1 MAGYTRQSTYTDGDV
16 INAADSN
23 NEFDQILNVFS
34 NTGGHKHDGT
44 AAEGPVIGLIGD
56 PGVVTPL
63 NKVVV
68 SDSNNRIGVFVDV
81 GSSSVEQVRFQ
92 DGAIVP
98 VTDNDVDLGATGAEF
113 KDLHIDGTANIDSLV
128 ADTVDVNGG
137 TIDGAVI
144 GGSSAAA
151 VTTTSLTVT
160 SGTAV
165 TSIDTDLSSVSG
177 SDDTLASAKAIKTYV
192 DAQVT
197 AQDLDFQGDSGGAL
211 SIDLDSESL
220 TIAGGTG
227 IDTSGSGNTLSVA
240 VDSTVATLT
249 GSQTLTN
256 KTLTAPILSGSSS
269 AAGSILFKEDT
280 DNGTNSATL
289 IGPASTGDVTI
300 TLPAATDTLV
310 GKATTDT
317 LTNKTL
323 TAPIL
328 SGSAS
333 AAGSILFKEDTD
345 NGTNAVTL
353 IGPASTADVTVTLP
367 AATDTLVGKT
377 TTDTLTNK
385 TIDVDN
391 NTVSNIEVD
400 NLKSGVLDTDL
411 SSVSG
416 SDDTLASAKAVK
428 AYVDAQLTVSD
439 LDFQGDSGGALS
451 IDLDS
456 ETLDIAGGTGIDTSG
471 SGNTLTVAIDS
482 TVTTLTGSQTLTNK
496 TLTAPTLS
504 GSSSAAGSILFKED
518 TDNGTNAV
526 TLIGPAATADVTV
539 TLPSSAGTVALTSD
553 VPSAGISS
561 GNVATFTSGA
571 EDNDFLRI
579 DGTAIEGRSAS
590 EVLSD
595 IGGQA
600 ALTFGISNT
609 NIPIFTSGVAD
620 DDFLR
625 IAGTS
630 VEGRSAAEVLS
641 DIGGQA
647 SLTFGISNTNAVK
660 IDSSSVADDEFARFT
675 ANGLES
681 RSAAEVLSD
690 IGASAVAGSS
700 SIVTTG
706 ALDAGSITSGFGT
719 INNGASSITTTGVI
733 TGGTVEATADTSAGD
748 NAAIGFTAAEGLI
761 LTGQG
766 STNDVTIKNDAD
778 ADVIEIPTGTTNV
791 TIAGGL
797 TVGSVA
803 TAKTDTDTSNTGNV
817 TLDFSANQNFVL
829 TLTGNTTLVNPSTET
844 VGQSGFIVCIQDGTG
859 GRTLSLGTDYETA
872 GGAGIT
878 LSSAAS
884 TTDIIPYVVAASNRI
899 LLGAPQ
905 LAFS

>member
-1 MAGYTRQSTYTDGDV
+1 MAGYTRQSSYTDGDV
-16 INAADSN
+16 IDAADSN

-44 AAEGPVIGLIGD
+44 TAEGPVIGLIGD

-81 GSSSVEQVRFQ
+81 SSSSVEQVRFQ

-128 ADTVDVNGG
+128 ADTADINGG

-144 GGSSAAA
+144 GGASAAA

-160 SGTAV
+160 SGTAI
-165 TSIDTDLSSVSG
+165 TSIDTDISSVSG

-192 DAQVT
+192 DSQVT

-227 IDTSGSGNTLSVA
+227 IDTSGSSNTLSVA
-240 VDSTVATLT
+240 IDSTVATLT

-256 KTLTAPILSGSSS
+256 KTLTAPVLSGSSS
-269 AAGSILFKEDT
+269 SAGSILFKEDT

-289 IGPASTGDVTI
+289 IGPASTADVTI

-310 GKATTDT
+310 GKA
-317 LTNKTL
+317 
-323 TAPIL
+323 
-328 SGSAS
+328 
-333 AAGSILFKEDTD
+333 
-345 NGTNAVTL
+345 
-353 IGPASTADVTVTLP
+353 
-367 AATDTLVGKT
+367 

-428 AYVDAQLTVSD
+428 AYVDAQLTGSD

-482 TVTTLTGSQTLTNK
+482 TVATLTGSQTLTNK

-526 TLIGPAATADVTV
+526 TLIGPASTADVTV

-553 VPSAGISS
+553 IPSSGISS

-571 EDNDFLRI
+571 ADNDFLRI

-600 ALTFGISNT
+600 ALTFGISDT

-630 VEGRSAAEVLS
+630 VEGRSASEVLS

-681 RSAAEVLSD
+681 RSASEVLSD
-690 IGASAVAGSS
+690 IGASAAAGSS

-706 ALDAGSITSGFGT
+706 ALDSGSITSGFGA
-719 INNGASSITTTGVI
+719 IDNGASAITTTGVI
-733 TGGTVEATADTSAGD
+733 TGGTVEATGDTSAGD
-748 NAAIGFTAAEGLI
+748 NAAMGFTAAEGLI

-797 TVGSVA
+797 TVGAVA
-803 TAKTDTDTSNTGNV
+803 TAKTDTDTSNTGSV

-829 TLTGNTTLVNPSTET
+829 TLTGNVTLANPSTET

-884 TTDIIPYVVAASNRI
+884 ATDIIPYVVAASNRI